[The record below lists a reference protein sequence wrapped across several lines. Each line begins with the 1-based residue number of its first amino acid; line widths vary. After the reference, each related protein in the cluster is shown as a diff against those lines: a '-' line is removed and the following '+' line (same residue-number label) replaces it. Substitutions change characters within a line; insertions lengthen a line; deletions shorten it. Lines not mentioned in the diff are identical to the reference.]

1 MWGAGIVIGVML
13 VLSVILWFMGWR
25 PVNTQKGFLLVSKAD
40 WDALLLDFH
49 RVRDLTQRSGHIC
62 NLRKEG
68 YRVVDKID
76 SRLGEASR
84 RMKKI
89 EVLG

>member
-1 MWGAGIVIGVML
+1 MWGAVIVIGIVL
-13 VLSVILWFMGWR
+13 VLSVILWLMGWR
-25 PVNTQKGFLLVSKAD
+25 PVNTQKGFLLVPKSD

-49 RVRDLTQRSGHIC
+49 RVRDLTQRSGYIC
-62 NLRKEG
+62 NLRKQG
-68 YRVVDKID
+68 YKVVSKID
-76 SRLGEASR
+76 SRLSEASR